1 MNEKRG
7 EIKKALCGINYGG
20 GALMFKSKKSTKIFF
35 SKDEFLKIMKGNW
48 QLYLLLLPGLL
59 YLIIFNYGPMLGLQI
74 AFKDYSASKG
84 IFGSVWADPWYKH
97 FKRFLTYPDTWKMI
111 KNTLSLTLLAL
122 AMFPFPVIFALLLN
136 ELRNIRFKKSVQM
149 LTYMPHFLSEVVVCS
164 IIILFLDTEAGPLT
178 NLIVALG
185 GERQNLLSNPA
196 AFKWVYVLSGLWQSI
211 GWDSILYISALSSV
225 SMELVEAAKIDG
237 ANRFQIMWHIYI
249 PGILPTI
256 IICFLMQV
264 GRLMTV
270 GYSKIFLLQNSL
282 NMESSNVLSL
292 YVYNIG
298 LMGGQYSYSTAIGLF
313 NNLVNIFVL
322 VVVNKFTKRV
332 TDTSLF

>member
-1 MNEKRG
+1 MLRNKKEAKVLYKRRSFS
-7 EIKKALCGINYGG
+7 EIMRK
-20 GALMFKSKKSTKIFF
+20 
-35 SKDEFLKIMKGNW
+35 NW
-48 QLYLLLLPGLL
+48 QLYVLLLPGLL
-59 YLIIFNYGPMLGLQI
+59 YLLIFNYGPMVGLQI

-84 IFGSVWADPWYKH
+84 IFGSAWANPWYKH
-97 FKRFLTYPDTWKMI
+97 FLRFLTYPDTWKMI

-122 AMFPFPVIFALLLN
+122 ATFPFPIIFALLLN
-136 ELRNIRFKKSVQM
+136 ELRNIRFKKTVQM

-185 GERQNLLSNPA
+185 GERQNLLSNPD
-196 AFKWVYVLSGLWQSI
+196 AFKWIYVISGLWQCI
-211 GWDSILYISALSSV
+211 GWDSILYMSALSSI
-225 SMELVEAAKIDG
+225 SMEEVEAAKIDG

-249 PGILPTI
+249 PGILPTML
-256 IICFLMQV
+256 ICFLMQV

-282 NMESSNVLSL
+282 NMETSNVLSL

-298 LMGGQYSYSTAIGLF
+298 LMGGQFSYSTAIGLF
-313 NNLVNIFVL
+313 NNLVNIIVL
-322 VVVNKFTKRV
+322 VIVNEITKRV
-332 TDTSLF
+332 ADTSLF

>member
-1 MNEKRG
+1 
-7 EIKKALCGINYGG
+7 
-20 GALMFKSKKSTKIFF
+20 MFKSKKSTKIFF